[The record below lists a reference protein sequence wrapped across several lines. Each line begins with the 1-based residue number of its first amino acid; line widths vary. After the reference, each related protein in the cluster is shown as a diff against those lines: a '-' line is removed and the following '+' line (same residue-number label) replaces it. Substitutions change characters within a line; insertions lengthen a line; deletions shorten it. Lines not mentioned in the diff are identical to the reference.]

1 MSLVKHLSLVNLIT
15 EKEAVKELLQK
26 NMTTTNIV
34 NEVNYLFS
42 NEGKDAWA
50 ENYGLLLKKMK
61 TETTNPYHN
70 AAKHILQ

>member
-1 MSLVKHLSLVNLIT
+1 
-15 EKEAVKELLQK
+15 
-26 NMTTTNIV
+26 MTTTNIV